1 MLTVLEAIKLSEDY
15 LKKYGV
21 QSSRLN
27 AELLLAEILNC
38 RRLDLYLLYDRPL
51 NDKEISS
58 YREFIKRR
66 SNREPLQYIVGHV
79 EFYGINLM
87 VNASVLIPR
96 PETEIL
102 VESIIKSLNKKTQLR
117 ILDIGI
123 GSGNI
128 SIALLKNL
136 PEATAVGIDISK
148 DAIELAELNAKANS
162 VLERLNL
169 IQFNIL
175 DNDINIFE
183 KFDLI
188 VSNPPYI
195 SESEFEN
202 LEPELKV
209 FEPSN
214 SLTDYSDGYKF
225 YRTIIS
231 SSQVLLKPNGKL
243 FFELGKGQH
252 EQVKN
257 LMISS
262 GFRNICIIKD
272 YSQIERVI
280 SGEL

>member
-15 LKKYGV
+15 LKKYGIE
-21 QSSRLN
+21 SSRLN

-51 NDKEISS
+51 NDKEISG

-66 SNREPLQYIVGHV
+66 SKREPLQYIIGHI

-87 VNASVLIPR
+87 VNKTVLIPR

-102 VESIIKSLNKKTQLR
+102 VESIIKSYEKNAQLK

-148 DAIELAELNAKANS
+148 DAIELTELNAKANT
-162 VLERLNL
+162 VLERLGL
-169 IQFNIL
+169 IQLSIL
-175 DNDINIFE
+175 DGDISKLE

-195 SESEFEN
+195 SKSEFEN

-209 FEPSN
+209 YEPSN

-225 YRTIIS
+225 YKTIIS

-280 SGEL
+280 SGQI

>member
-1 MLTVLEAIKLSEDY
+1 MLTVLEAINLSEDY

-66 SNREPLQYIVGHV
+66 SKREPLQYIVGHV
-79 EFYGINLM
+79 EFYGIKLM

-136 PEATAVGIDISK
+136 PEAKAVGIDISK
-148 DAIELAELNAKANS
+148 DAIELAELNAKAND
-162 VLERLNL
+162 VLERLDL

>member
-15 LKKYGV
+15 LKKYGIE
-21 QSSRLN
+21 SSRLN

-51 NDKEISS
+51 NDKEISG

-66 SNREPLQYIVGHV
+66 SKREPLQYIIGHI

-87 VNASVLIPR
+87 VNKTVLIPR

-102 VESIIKSLNKKTQLR
+102 VESIIKSYEKNAQLK

-148 DAIELAELNAKANS
+148 DAIELTELNAKANI
-162 VLERLNL
+162 VLERLGL
-169 IQFNIL
+169 IQLSIL
-175 DNDINIFE
+175 DGDISKLE

-195 SESEFEN
+195 SKSEFEN

-209 FEPSN
+209 YEPSN

-225 YRTIIS
+225 YKTIIS

-280 SGEL
+280 SGQI